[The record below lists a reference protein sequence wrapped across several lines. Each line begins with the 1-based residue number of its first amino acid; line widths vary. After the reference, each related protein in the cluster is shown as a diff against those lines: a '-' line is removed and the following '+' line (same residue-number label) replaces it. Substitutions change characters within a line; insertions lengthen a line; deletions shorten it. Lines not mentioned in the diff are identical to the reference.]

1 MRAVLLLSRTPDA
14 VTEPL
19 ARLTVRAPGEPAEV
33 EVLVPQDREG
43 IEFLIAQGAPDGRGH
58 LLTVDDGEAFLDAL
72 LDYYLGSRL
81 WAEEVDAGETW
92 GALA

>member
-19 ARLTVRAPGEPAEV
+19 ARLTVRAPGEPAQV
-33 EVLVPQDREG
+33 EVLIPEEREG
-43 IEFLIAQGAPDGRGH
+43 IEFLIAQGAHDGHGRQ
-58 LLTVDDGEAFLDAL
+58 LTVNDGDAFLDAL

-81 WAEEVDAGETW
+81 WAEEVAVEE
-92 GALA
+92 A